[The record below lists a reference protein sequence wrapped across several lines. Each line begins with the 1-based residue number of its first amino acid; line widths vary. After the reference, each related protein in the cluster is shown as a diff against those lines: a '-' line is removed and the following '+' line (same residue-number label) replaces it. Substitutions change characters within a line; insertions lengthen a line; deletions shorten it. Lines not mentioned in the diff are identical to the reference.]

1 MNNILKAR
9 SPLNLQDEEDLLAEK
24 SVIEDMTRG

>member
-9 SPLNLQDEEDLLAEK
+9 SPLNLHDEEDLLAEK